1 MIMDMRTFSILVT
14 ILFALSATPAVA
26 QFSTDQFTNPEYG
39 IEIQPEFPRPGEAI
53 TATLTDY
60 RGSSFGA
67 NVTWVLNGR
76 VIPDAENQRQTIVTA
91 GEAGVAQTIE
101 AILTKGS
108 GQGERLRAIV
118 KPIYLDIVIE
128 PQTRTPDF
136 YLGRSLPSIGSIV
149 NATALISGDNSRV
162 SDLVFTW
169 RIGQQ
174 VIEGGPI
181 RGRNQVSYT
190 TPMGS
195 SETLSVQVAKT
206 DGTVIARRSVSI
218 PSVEPIVQFYELSP
232 LFGIS
237 NKVIGSTV
245 PLIGNSTI
253 VKVEPYY
260 LDSRVYNNPSIIQW
274 KLGGVTTSNQS
285 RNPYEITLQRMWTG
299 GSTELEFQVRDTAQ
313 VLQGVKGST
322 RINF

>member
-1 MIMDMRTFSILVT
+1 MDMRTFFILAT
-14 ILFALSATPAVA
+14 ILFTLPVIPASA
-26 QFSTDQFTNPEYG
+26 QFSTNQFTNPEYG
-39 IEIQPEFPRPGEAI
+39 IEIQPEFPRPGEAV

-67 NVTWVLNGR
+67 NVTWVLNGN
-76 VIPDAENQRQTIVTA
+76 VIPEAENQRQTIITA
-91 GEAGVAQTIE
+91 GEAGVPQTIE

-108 GQGERLRAIV
+108 GQGERLRTVI

-136 YLGRSLPSIGSIV
+136 FLGRSLPSIGSIV
-149 NATALISGDNSRV
+149 NATALISGDSSQV
-162 SDLVFTW
+162 SNLVFTW

-174 VIEGGPI
+174 VIEGGPV

-218 PSVEPIVQFYELSP
+218 PSVEPFLQFYELSP

-237 NKVIGSTV
+237 SKVISGTV

-253 VKVEPYY
+253 VKAEPYH
-260 LDSRVYNNPSIIQW
+260 LDSRVYNNPSIVQW

-285 RNPYEITLQRMWTG
+285 RNPYEITLQRMSTG
-299 GSTELEFQVRDTAQ
+299 GSTELEFHVRDTAQ
-313 VLQGVKGST
+313 VLQGAKGST